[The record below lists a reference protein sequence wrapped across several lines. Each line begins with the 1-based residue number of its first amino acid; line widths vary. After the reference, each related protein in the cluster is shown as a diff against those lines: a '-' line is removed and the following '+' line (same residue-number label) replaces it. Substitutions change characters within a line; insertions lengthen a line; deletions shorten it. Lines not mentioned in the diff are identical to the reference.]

1 MTRAMIVFIGV
12 LAYEMAMHLPIKNII
27 IRTVTVYIVTLGCTF
42 ITVWSTHY
50 IELLAESAYKDIF
63 INYTGLFI
71 VVAIIILLV
80 QRRDINNY

>member
-1 MTRAMIVFIGV
+1 MIVFIGV

-27 IRTVTVYIVTLGCTF
+27 IRIVTVYIVALGCTF

>member
-1 MTRAMIVFIGV
+1 MIVFIGV

-27 IRTVTVYIVTLGCTF
+27 IRTVTVYIVTLGCAF
-42 ITVWSTHY
+42 IAVWSTHY
-50 IELLAESAYKDIF
+50 IEPLAESAYKDIF

>member
-1 MTRAMIVFIGV
+1 M
-12 LAYEMAMHLPIKNII
+12 PIKNII
-27 IRTVTVYIVTLGCTF
+27 IRTVTVYIVTLGCAF
-42 ITVWSTHY
+42 IAVWSTHY
-50 IELLAESAYKDIF
+50 IEPLAESAYTYKDVF